1 MLRIGG
7 FSCGLNM
14 GIYWDPK
21 LRAWGILLHRG
32 IWHGNVFDEKYWQR
46 RRL

>member
-32 IWHGNVFDEKYWQR
+32 ICHGNVFDEKYWQR